1 MAINQNV
8 PLNTFLNRV
17 NELSTSPTTI
27 YTCPVG
33 FSAIILGTQASN
45 VSNISATVTFTMTKN
60 SVDYILLKEFE
71 IPPNDAAS
79 ITTGK
84 LILEEGSSIKAVV
97 SVDNTINLAV
107 SILESSNE

>member
-8 PLNTFLNRV
+8 PLNTFLNKIY
-17 NELSTSPTTI
+17 ELSTVATTL

-45 VSNISATVTFTMTKN
+45 ISSSAVTITFTMTKN
-60 SVDYILLKEFE
+60 NIDYVLLKEFE
-71 IPPNDAAS
+71 IPPNDAAA

-84 LILEEGSSIKAVV
+84 LILEEGSSVKAFV
-97 SVDNTINLAV
+97 SANSSMNL
-107 SILESSNE
+107 SLSLLESSNE